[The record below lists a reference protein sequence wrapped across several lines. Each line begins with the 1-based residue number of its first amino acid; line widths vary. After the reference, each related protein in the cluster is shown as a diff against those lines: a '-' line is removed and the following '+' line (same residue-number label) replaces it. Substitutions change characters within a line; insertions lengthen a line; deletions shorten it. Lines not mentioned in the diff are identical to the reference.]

1 MVVVKDDVVRRKLK
15 KIERDFMCGDEDS
28 KLPALFLN
36 EMTGEV
42 SSVAYKVGNK
52 RYYFSDEYGYTA
64 YRWDNKKNRPKTWQT
79 TSYEFEESCLLMR
92 KMVEE
97 ADDDLKEIYMGVLGE
112 LDYKVGHDNAMFY
125 VAPDIE
131 NKCKVGTIRFNFRN
145 IFYSLSYS
153 SGVLVKGCIDDY
165 VCKHKEVKG
174 LEKKLILG
182 VMKYS
187 DVVSSKI
194 AEIERGI
201 SK

>member
-1 MVVVKDDVVRRKLK
+1 
-15 KIERDFMCGDEDS
+15 
-28 KLPALFLN
+28 
-36 EMTGEV
+36 
-42 SSVAYKVGNK
+42 
-52 RYYFSDEYGYTA
+52 
-64 YRWDNKKNRPKTWQT
+64 
-79 TSYEFEESCLLMR
+79 MR

-125 VAPDIE
+125 VVPDIE

-145 IFYSLSYS
+145 IFYSLSCS